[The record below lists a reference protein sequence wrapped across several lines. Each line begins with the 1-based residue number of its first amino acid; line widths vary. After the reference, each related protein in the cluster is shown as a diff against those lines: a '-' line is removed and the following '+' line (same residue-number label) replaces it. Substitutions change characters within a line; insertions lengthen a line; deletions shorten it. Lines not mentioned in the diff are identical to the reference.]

1 MIRQR
6 PVGRLLSR
14 YLWSCEVEVERV
26 GHTKEKH
33 VSYTIGF

>member
-14 YLWSCEVEVERV
+14 YLSSCEVEVEKKNMLVTPQVCRLN
-26 GHTKEKH
+26 
-33 VSYTIGF
+33 